1 MNERYVIPSL
11 DRAISVLDLLSGEP
25 RGLTLAEMGRLSAIP
40 KSTLF
45 RILVTLQNRHCVT
58 WHEKERVYRLGSRL
72 WELGNRFLDQSD
84 LYPVASRHM
93 EILAERC
100 GETVFLGTLEDG
112 EIIYLRR
119 VESPKSITIV
129 KNLGQ
134 RVPAHC
140 TATGMAVLAFLP
152 EAEVD
157 AIWDEHGLQV
167 YNEATVIDR
176 ATLKHRLAQIRRDG
190 YAVVDGEYNREL
202 LCISAPIFDHTH
214 FPRASLTVAM
224 LSSQSNAERVRRVA
238 RTIQEVVQE
247 VSRSMGYI
255 GRPEGIASRE
265 PLATTTSE

>member
-11 DRAISVLDLLSGEP
+11 DRAISVLEFLSDAP
-25 RGLTLAEMGRLSAIP
+25 RGLPLAELGRMSEIP

-45 RILVTLQNRHCVT
+45 RILVTLQKRHCVT

-84 LYPVASRHM
+84 LYPTASRHM
-93 EILAERC
+93 EALADRC

-152 EAEVD
+152 EDEVD
-157 AIWDEHGLQV
+157 GIWDEHGLQA

-176 ATLKHRLAQIRRDG
+176 ATLKHRLTEIRDNG
-190 YAVVDGEYNREL
+190 YAVVDGEYNSEL

-214 FPRASLTVAM
+214 YPRASLTVAM
-224 LSSQSNAERVRRVA
+224 LTSQANADRVRSVA
-238 RTIQEVVQE
+238 GMIQEAVGE
-247 VSRSMGYI
+247 VSRSMGF
-255 GRPEGIASRE
+255 
-265 PLATTTSE
+265 LADRDGSATHHQLTTATSE

>member
-11 DRAISVLDLLSGEP
+11 DRAIQVLEILSRAPG
-25 RGLTLAEMGRLSAIP
+25 GLGLAEMARMSEVP
-40 KSTLF
+40 KSTLY
-45 RILVTLQNRHCVT
+45 RILVTLQQRHCVA

-84 LYPVASRHM
+84 LYPLASRQM
-93 EILAERC
+93 EALAERS
-100 GETVFLGTLEDG
+100 GETVFLGMLEDG

-119 VESPKSITIV
+119 VESPKSVTIV
-129 KNLGQ
+129 KKLGQ

-152 EAEVD
+152 EEEVD
-157 AIWDEHGLQV
+157 AIWDVQGLQV

-176 ATLKHRLAQIRRDG
+176 ETLKRRLEKTRHDG

-202 LCISAPIFDHTH
+202 LCISAPIFDHTY

-224 LSSQSNAERVRRVA
+224 LTSQTDAERVKKVA
-238 RTIQEVVQE
+238 AMVQDASQD
-247 VSRSMGYI
+247 VSRSLGYL
-255 GRPEGIASRE
+255 GSRA
-265 PLATTTSE
+265 PTAHATT